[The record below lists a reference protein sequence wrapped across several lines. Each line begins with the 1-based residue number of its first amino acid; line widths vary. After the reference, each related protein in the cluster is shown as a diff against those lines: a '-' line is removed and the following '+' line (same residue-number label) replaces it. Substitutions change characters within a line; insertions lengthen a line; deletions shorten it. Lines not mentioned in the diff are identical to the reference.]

1 MTWSTWV
8 SQKATEVTKRSEC
21 PALTIDRAF
30 FVPFVLFCK
39 HSWSRPSFLCCF
51 DFGPGRRVPELGEA
65 MPAQGEQG
73 VPVGREGDRNDLVRI
88 LNHCQLAPRANFPD
102 QGMTAEGW
110 CRQHTAVSR
119 DRGNI

>member
-73 VPVGREGDRNDLVRI
+73 VPVGRELGPAGELAATAQAQKTPLGDIIPDF
-88 LNHCQLAPRANFPD
+88 HCRLQLSAHPGAGD
-102 QGMTAEGW
+102 Q
-110 CRQHTAVSR
+110 SF
-119 DRGNI
+119 